1 MGWPV
6 QPVKNAGNFTIYFKD
21 RSNMSTRV
29 DPREKETAGSRDL
42 RKRGIAPLGVTD
54 FWEVWSIG
62 PIRLF
67 AYEAGPIKLLVC
79 VRLLGG
85 CLIIPLIFPFWR
97 LTRLTNKPALSFS
110 LVDPSNRSVVP
121 NIISLHMA
129 KEDYEWLG
137 FGELSLV
144 EHPPVCPPHSYQFI
158 ISDVKSAF
166 QDFLDWWVTF
176 ISRPR
181 SMSLR

>member
-1 MGWPV
+1 MCLNQRERECW
-6 QPVKNAGNFTIYFKD
+6 QPRFK
-21 RSNMSTRV
+21 
-29 DPREKETAGSRDL
+29 EERDCSC
-42 RKRGIAPLGVTD
+42 GIVSD
-54 FWEVWSIG
+54 FWEVWSIQ

-166 QDFLDWWVTF
+166 QDFLHWWVTF